1 MSAST
6 AGTSTAPSFLWVLLV
21 PLALLGVSSGQAAFT
36 AVGGLTWPPTTPY
49 LESPNGAAWS
59 APLPTIANNIR
70 GAAHGDGVWVMV
82 GATALAFRST
92 DAERWTQV
100 ATGGNGQF
108 YGVAHGTVSGNAMFA
123 AVGASM
129 AGVQSVFTSPDGLS
143 WTGNPAAPQA
153 GAGCYVT
160 VCIYTAYGVGQLNAI
175 AHGTPGGVGT
185 FVAVGHGGTVVTST
199 DGSTWEVQPTG
210 ITDNFYAVAWGGNR
224 FLATGWTPTQWIP
237 HIWSSPDGKTWTQV
251 YTGTQYQYLYTV
263 AYGNGLW
270 VTAGSQTLLTSPD
283 ATTWTARSTGV
294 SSPIWTAAAY
304 GAGRWVVVSSS
315 YTNSTSYASALATS
329 TDGFEWQTRPAN
341 TMYWYGFYAVA
352 SGDGPGGV
360 RFVAGGQSIAR
371 SADGLDWVHGNAM
384 AAYFRYAVASDGERW
399 VSGGLYGSVSTSP
412 DGRNWTAR
420 YTGLGW
426 SSVQGIA
433 YGAGRWVAVANQGKI
448 VMSDDDGAHWTK
460 YPSGTGANLAG
471 VAFRPGQWVAVGSG
485 GTLLNSHDGSTWTLA
500 GSGTGS
506 SLWGVAWGDGQW
518 TAVGDGGT
526 LLASRDGILWVP
538 LPSGTTNRLR
548 AVAYEASAA
557 GGTTWVAVGEGGTI
571 VTSPDGQSWSPS
583 TSGTSAALRG
593 IAWEGGQWVAVGGTQ
608 AFRSATAAAGTWSAS
623 TAGNGLN
630 GIASQRQPP
639 LGCSPETQEV
649 GRNSPARVAAGGGR
663 WPYRW
668 DLSGSVQG
676 GTASGAEVAPSYSDF
691 GTYVVTLSDS
701 SAPQQTAECE
711 VRVVANPPPPPPA
724 VVGPQPACGYVITT
738 SAADP
743 TLYRWDEIDPAAGGA
758 GNGVAGLRY
767 YTASGLHAPVGA
779 TGGPP
784 FSLRFC
790 GVEYDDFWLAGAGHI
805 CMSSNTVS
813 NATVLTPWTNAPTSC
828 GYYFPSNIPTGS
840 TWTPK
845 PAVFGLWTFLTP
857 DGCAGGSQAC
867 VFWEVRGTAPERV
880 LIYEFNGAPIYW
892 DAAAPQRFQIKL
904 FEESD
909 CIEVH
914 YKDVRNSQTRNYY
927 PVAAGYQDPSAGIGH
942 ERFYHISSST
952 WSYAG
957 QAWSACPLQA
967 RPDAYTFNEDQGAQA
982 FDVTSNDVTGPS
994 GYRVEE
1000 WTQPSRGTLTRGGGP
1015 GDFTY
1020 QPLPDAVG
1028 TDSFQ
1033 YTLVSG
1039 DVRKSA
1045 TVTLTINA
1053 VNDPPSFQVG
1063 VPAVRRSPERV
1074 ESRVAGW
1081 GSLVE
1086 PGPPGAGD
1094 EALQGILFELAG
1106 NSNAGLFQSPPVLE
1120 RTDSD
1125 GFPHPGVGATATLR
1139 FTPSGLPGTSR
1150 VCFRPVDEGGAG
1162 IVTNTWGVTAQ
1173 GIPAGNEACGDVTV
1187 HAGPVAYFEPSSDQA
1202 TPGQG
1207 VTFDPCPRPVPDC
1220 THDPDGAIAVHLWE
1234 FGDGATSDLASPRHA
1249 FAAPGAYEVRL
1260 AVWDTDGNRATHTR
1274 TIRVQWGAELP
1285 DPDSGGASRPPPVAE
1300 AGDDR
1305 TVVEGS
1311 LVQLAGAQTGGDETA
1326 VLEWTQV
1333 GGPTVVLE
1341 DARTETPAFRAP
1353 RLAGMQPVSLQFA
1366 LRASQGAAVGPPD
1379 YVTIHVVSA
1388 NRPPNAEAGPTLH
1401 AAPGTAVVLD
1411 ATASVDADG
1420 DALVYAWEQLPAAGA
1435 PVVLLA
1441 DPTSP
1446 RFTFTAPGEP
1456 ATLTFQLTVTDGKA
1470 AARDTVQVVVQPP
1483 TPAPPPAASEP
1494 RARDA
1499 DTPVAA
1505 ASRPVA
1511 MPIVWGGSLLVVAAA
1526 AVALLMV
1533 RKLKG

>member
-1 MSAST
+1 MSEAF
-6 AGTSTAPSFLWVLLV
+6 APRRAQKAFAAVCAVLAA
-21 PLALLGVSSGQAAFT
+21 LALPAEGSFT
-36 AVGGLTWPPTTPY
+36 AVGGQTWPPTTPFVQ
-49 LESPNGAAWS
+49 SADAATWS
-59 APLPTIANNIR
+59 TPLPAIANTIR
-70 GAAHGDGVWVMV
+70 GVAYGNGVWVMV

-92 DAERWTQV
+92 DAAQWTQV
-100 ATGGNGQF
+100 ATGGTGQF

-123 AVGASM
+123 AVGTSM

-153 GAGCYVT
+153 GSGCYLA
-160 VCIYTAYGVGQLNAI
+160 VCINAAYGVGQLNAI

-199 DGSTWEVQPTG
+199 DGSTWDVQPTG

-224 FLATGWTPTQWIP
+224 FLATGWTPTQWMP

-251 YTGTQYQYLYTV
+251 YTGTQYQYLYTL

-283 ATTWTARSTGV
+283 GTTWTPRSTGV
-294 SSPIWTAAAY
+294 AWPVWAGAAY
-304 GAGRWVVVSSS
+304 GAGRFVVVSSS
-315 YTNSTSYASALATS
+315 YTNSTSYASAVATS
-329 TDGFEWQTRPAN
+329 ADGVEWQTRPAN

-384 AAYFRYAVASDGERW
+384 AAQHRYAIASDGERW
-399 VSGGLYGSVSTSP
+399 VSGGVYGSISTSP

-420 YTGLGW
+420 YSGLGW
-426 SSVQGIA
+426 TSVQGIA
-433 YGAGRWVAVANQGKI
+433 YGAGRWVAVAMQGKI
-448 VMSDDDGAHWTK
+448 VMSDDDGAHWDK
-460 YPSGTGANLAG
+460 RPSGTGANLAA

-485 GTLLNSHDGSTWTLA
+485 GTIVSSDDGATWALV
-500 GSGTGS
+500 GSGTGAP
-506 SLWGVAWGDGQW
+506 LWGIAWGGGQW

-526 LLASRDGILWVP
+526 ILTSADGILWAPAV
-538 LPSGTTNRLR
+538 SGTTNRLR
-548 AVAYEASAA
+548 AVAYEAIAA
-557 GGTTWVAVGEGGTI
+557 GGTTWVAVGEGGVV
-571 VTSPDGQSWSPS
+571 VTSPDGQSWTA
-583 TSGTSAALRG
+583 TSIGTSVALRG
-593 IAWEGGQWVAVGGTQ
+593 VAWEGGRWVAVGGTQ
-608 AFRSATAAAGTWSAS
+608 AFRTATASSGPWTAS
-623 TAGNGLN
+623 SAGNGLN
-630 GIASQRQPP
+630 GVASQRVPP
-639 LGCSPETQEV
+639 LACSPTTQEV

-676 GTASGAEVAPSYSDF
+676 GFASGAQVAPSYSDL
-691 GTYVVTLSDS
+691 GGYVVTVTDS
-701 SAPQQTAECE
+701 STPPQAAECS
-711 VRVVANPPPPPPA
+711 VRVVADPPPAPPA
-724 VVGPQPACGYVITT
+724 VVGPQPGCGYVVT
-738 SAADP
+738 SSATDP

-758 GNGVAGLRY
+758 GIPVPGLRY
-767 YTASGLHAPVGA
+767 YTASALHAPAGD

-805 CMSSNTVS
+805 CMSPNTVS
-813 NATVLTPWTNAPTSC
+813 NGTVLTPWTNSPTAC
-828 GYYFPSNIPTGS
+828 GYYYPSNIPTGS
-840 TWTPK
+840 SWTPK
-845 PAVFGLWTFLTP
+845 PAVFGLWTFVTP
-857 DGCAGGSQAC
+857 DGCPGGSQAC

-880 LIYEFNGAPIYW
+880 LIYEFTGAPVYW
-892 DAAAPQRFQIKL
+892 DPLALQRFQIKL

-942 ERFYHISSST
+942 ERFHHGSYSA

-967 RPDAYTFNEDQGAQA
+967 RPDAFTFNEDQGPQA
-982 FDVTSNDVTGPS
+982 FDVTLNDVTGPS
-994 GYRVEE
+994 GYRVME
-1000 WTQPSRGTLTRGGGP
+1000 WTQPSLGTLSRGWGP

-1020 QPLPDAVG
+1020 QPLPHAVG

-1039 DVRKSA
+1039 DVRKTA

-1053 VNDPPSFQVG
+1053 VNDPPSFQAAM
-1063 VPAVRRSPERV
+1063 PNVRRSPERL

-1081 GSLVE
+1081 GHLLE
-1086 PGPPGAGD
+1086 PGPTGAGD
-1094 EALQGILFELAG
+1094 EALQGIRFELASA
-1106 NSNAGLFQSPPVLE
+1106 SNAGVFQSLPVLE
-1120 RTDSD
+1120 RTDGHGS
-1125 GFPHPGVGATATLR
+1125 PNPGAGTTATLR

-1150 VCFRPVDEGGAG
+1150 VCFRPVDDGGTAT
-1162 IVTNTWGVTAQ
+1162 VTNTWGVTAQ
-1173 GIPAGNEACGDVTV
+1173 GVAVGDPACGDITV

-1202 TPGQG
+1202 APGQG

-1249 FAAPGAYEVRL
+1249 FAAPGAYEARL
-1260 AVWDTDGNRATHTR
+1260 TVWDTDANRATHTR
-1274 TIRVQWGAELP
+1274 TILVQWGAELP
-1285 DPDSGGASRPPPVAE
+1285 EPGAGGSHAAPQAE

-1305 TVVEGS
+1305 TVLEGS
-1311 LVQLAGAQTGGDETA
+1311 FVRLAGVQLGGDESA

-1333 GGPTVVLE
+1333 GGPAVTLQ
-1341 DARTETPAFRAP
+1341 DARTATPSFHAP

-1366 LRASQGAAVGPPD
+1366 FRVSQGAAAGPLD
-1379 YVTIHVVSA
+1379 HVTIHVVSA
-1388 NRPPNAEAGPTLH
+1388 NRPPQAEAGPTLH
-1401 AAPGTAVVLD
+1401 AEPGRAVVLD

-1420 DALVYAWEQLPAAGA
+1420 DALAYRWEQVPAEGA
-1435 PVVLLA
+1435 PLVLLA
-1441 DPTSP
+1441 DPEAP
-1446 RFTFTAPGEP
+1446 RLTFTAPEGP

-1470 AARDTVQVVVQPP
+1470 TARDTVQVVVQPP
-1483 TPAPPPAASEP
+1483 APAPPPAIPEA
-1494 RARDA
+1494 RAREA
-1499 DTPVAA
+1499 ERPVAA
-1505 ASRPVA
+1505 AARPGATPV
-1511 MPIVWGGSLLVVAAA
+1511 VWGGALLAVVAV
-1526 AVALLMV
+1526 AVALLLV